1 MSAHSC
7 VVSALVVG
15 ATLLVHAFGDPAA
28 VSLDVVAGAAVEE
41 VAGAA
46 EEVAGAAEEVAG
58 AAEPVSVVE
67 TTGAFDVVASEDGD
81 VVSAFATGTS
91 VIVPATA
98 AASDSP
104 AMRLTLEFEAIITSR
119 M

>member
-1 MSAHSC
+1 
-7 VVSALVVG
+7 LLEVG
-15 ATLLVHAFGDPAA
+15 AETEVEDDSEATGVAELVP
-28 VSLDVVAGAAVEE
+28 
-41 VAGAA
+41 
-46 EEVAGAAEEVAG
+46 
-58 AAEPVSVVE
+58 SVD
-67 TTGAFDVVASEDGD
+67 TTGVFDVVDSEDGD

-91 VIVPATA
+91 VSVPATA

>member
-1 MSAHSC
+1 M
-7 VVSALVVG
+7 LVD
-15 ATLLVHAFGDPAA
+15 AFGDPAA
-28 VSLDVVAGAAVEE
+28 VSLDVVAGAAV
-41 VAGAA
+41 

-81 VVSAFATGTS
+81 AVPAFATGTS

>member
-1 MSAHSC
+1 M
-7 VVSALVVG
+7 LVD
-15 ATLLVHAFGDPAA
+15 AFGAPSADFT
-28 VSLDVVAGAAVEE
+28 DVVTGAAVKE

-46 EEVAGAAEEVAG
+46 EL
-58 AAEPVSVVE
+58 VSSVE
-67 TTGAFDVVASEDGD
+67 TTGAFDVVDSEDGD

-91 VIVPATA
+91 VSVPATA

-104 AMRLTLEFEAIITSR
+104 AMRLTLEFAAIITSR